1 MKQFGLAMVAL
12 GVVPLLLLAGTKDAG
27 ESAAD
32 KDKGLVTCKVEL
44 EKPVLPA
51 EETTRT
57 VVKITL
63 DAERIPSSKKR
74 PPINLAVV
82 LDRSGSMSGN
92 KLDNA
97 KEAAIAAARRLD
109 ERDIFSLVVYGTSV
123 ETVVPAQTVDD
134 IAALERRIR
143 AIEASGSTNLFGGV
157 NQGAS
162 EIRKH
167 LSDKRYTPR
176 IILLSDGL
184 ANVGPRSAVELGRL
198 GAALVKEGVS
208 VTTIGVGSDYNE
220 DLMTELSQNSDGN
233 TYFVETSRDLPRIFA
248 AELGDVLSVVARN
261 VTIEIVCPEGVRPV
275 RIIGRDG
282 KLRGQRAEVELN
294 QLYGGQ
300 SKYVL
305 VEVEVPATAADRTRD
320 VASAHCTYESAL
332 DNQSGQSK
340 GTATAHFSPNQQ
352 DILRNVNREVQTDYA
367 ANNNAIVT
375 NQAVELADQGKA
387 SAAVQILIQRSSEL
401 EKQAKQYNNLD
412 LHSQSAEMKYRA
424 EKLKNE
430 GMGKAMRKWF
440 RADSY
445 QTINQQGNR

>member
-1 MKQFGLAMVAL
+1 
-12 GVVPLLLLAGTKDAG
+12 
-27 ESAAD
+27 
-32 KDKGLVTCKVEL
+32 
-44 EKPVLPA
+44 
-51 EETTRT
+51 
-57 VVKITL
+57 
-63 DAERIPSSKKR
+63 
-74 PPINLAVV
+74 
-82 LDRSGSMSGN
+82 MSGN